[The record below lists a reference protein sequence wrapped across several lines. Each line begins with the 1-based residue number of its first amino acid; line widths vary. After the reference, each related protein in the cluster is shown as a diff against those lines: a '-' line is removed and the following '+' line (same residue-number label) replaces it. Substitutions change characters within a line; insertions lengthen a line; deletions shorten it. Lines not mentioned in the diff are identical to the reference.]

1 MGPEHDRLRL
11 KNLIHEIEKEL
22 PFIASGLFRV
32 DLTTLISI
40 FSTVVTYLII
50 MVQFYDAE
58 KTNDARTTEE
68 PIEVP
73 STVP

>member
-22 PFIASGLFRV
+22 PFTALGLFRV

-40 FSTVVTYLII
+40 FSTAMTYLII

>member
-22 PFIASGLFRV
+22 PFTALGLFRV

-40 FSTVVTYLII
+40 FSSAMTYLII

-58 KTNDARTTEE
+58 KNK
-68 PIEVP
+68 
-73 STVP
+73 